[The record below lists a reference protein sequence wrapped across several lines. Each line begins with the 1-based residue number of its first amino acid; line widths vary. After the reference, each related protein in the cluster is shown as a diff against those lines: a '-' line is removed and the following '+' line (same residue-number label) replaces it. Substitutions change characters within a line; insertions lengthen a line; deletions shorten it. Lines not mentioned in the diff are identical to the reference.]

1 MKEDEYRTIDYSGR
15 WYAEKLRSPGVWK
28 VLGVYATKEE
38 AAKHVIVRSRPAD
51 IAPQSHG
58 NQMELREAYDFSG
71 RPLD

>member
-38 AAKHVIVRSRPAD
+38 AEKAINQSKEVKNGDFQKEKTRS
-51 IAPQSHG
+51 
-58 NQMELREAYDFSG
+58 EVL
-71 RPLD
+71 

>member
-38 AAKHVIVRSRPAD
+38 AEKAINQSKEVKNGDFQKKKTRS
-51 IAPQSHG
+51 
-58 NQMELREAYDFSG
+58 EVL
-71 RPLD
+71 